1 MSRDFCHRDR
11 LFLRLMKLL
20 TVTGLSVG
28 LVIAVPVTVAVFGF
42 HVPGRTVVDY
52 LASWFR

>member
-1 MSRDFCHRDR
+1 
-11 LFLRLMKLL
+11 MKLVI
-20 TVTGLSVG
+20 VTGLGVS

-42 HVPGRTVVDY
+42 HVPGRTVFDY

>member
-1 MSRDFCHRDR
+1 
-11 LFLRLMKLL
+11 MKLL
-20 TVTGLSVG
+20 TVTGLGVG